1 MNRFIIGDVHGCI
14 KTLEALVKQLPNKA
28 QITFVGDLIDRGT
41 NSYEV
46 VEFVKSNGYDCV
58 LGNHELY
65 MLETMPLILDGEIN
79 PQLDLWY
86 SSYGGKE
93 AIQSYNNDES
103 KILKHLEWFDTL
115 PLFATYDL
123 SNTDG
128 KKLLVSHSSIGKYD
142 MQNPDKRYN
151 NKKFIKQVTQSR
163 TQHITN
169 NQNIFN
175 IFGHTPI
182 PSPIIKEYYANIDTG
197 CVYTNMDFGYLSALE
212 FPSMRVFTQKN
223 ID

>member
-14 KTLEALVKQLPNKA
+14 KTLEALVRKLPQNSK
-28 QITFVGDLIDRGT
+28 ITFVGDLIDRGK

-103 KILKHLEWFDTL
+103 KILAHLKWFDTL
-115 PLFATYDL
+115 PLFIEYDL
-123 SNTDG
+123 SDTNDR
-128 KKLLVSHSSIGKYD
+128 KLLVSHSSIGKYTL
-142 MQNPDKRYN
+142 QNPDKKYN
-151 NKKFIKQVTQSR
+151 TQRFIEQVTQSR
-163 TQHITN
+163 TKHIIQ

-175 IFGHTPI
+175 IFGHTPT
-182 PSPIIKEYYANIDTG
+182 PTPIIKDYYANIDTG
-197 CVYTNMDFGYLSALE
+197 CVYTDGDFGCLSAIE
-212 FPSMRVFTQKN
+212 FPSMQVFTQKN